1 VTRLLVKIVTSP
13 SMPTNSDF
21 YAMGCYR
28 HLTEDRMAET
38 LANAVIRSS
47 IDFDGSERAPCR

>member
-1 VTRLLVKIVTSP
+1 
-13 SMPTNSDF
+13 
-21 YAMGCYR
+21 MGCYR
-28 HLTEDRMAET
+28 HLAEDRMAET